1 MLFLRVS
8 DLKPSRFQLSQLKPT
23 FVGILAIFAIGLA
36 SVVLASPVFAHPGS
50 GHSIPQT
57 GFAAFMSGLIHPL
70 TGFDHLAFIVAL
82 GLLASTVGRRGLAVP
97 VLVIATVLVGAIL
110 PIAGTHLPALETVIS
125 ASVLGLGLVLA
136 WQRQPNLA
144 LIAGCAAIFGI
155 FHGYAYGEFV
165 AGASAGLFA
174 GYYVGLTIAHGI
186 LGSLAYGAGQLLRS
200 YRNDE
205 APNLGLRFAGFAIC
219 GVGMTLLSSLLLV

>member
-110 PIAGTHLPALETVIS
+110 PIAGTHLPALETFIS

-144 LIAGCAAIFGI
+144 LIASCAAIFGI
-155 FHGYAYGEFV
+155 FHGYAYGELV
-165 AGASAGLFA
+165 AGASAGLLA
-174 GYYVGLTIAHGI
+174 GYYAGLTIAHVV
-186 LGSLAYGAGQLLRS
+186 LGFLAYGAGQLLRS

-219 GVGMTLLSSLLLV
+219 GVGMTLLSSVVLV